1 MTPTTPAGP
10 YSPAAKHDRTTDP
23 GDRNLGDRA
32 GAGAEA
38 VSQPVFLVGSMR
50 SGTSMLR
57 LMLDNHPELAF
68 FHEFPFSVEMLAEE
82 GWPDMQEYYRYLASN
97 RIFQDSGL
105 SVDTGLDYPGLM
117 NSFLKQKR
125 DRDGKRLVG
134 ATVHLQFDRLLRIW
148 PDARFIYLLRDG
160 RDVAR
165 SCIGMGWAGNMYRA
179 VDSWVGAERL
189 WKSFVPS
196 LPPERWTE
204 LRYEDLVRDPVSAL
218 TRVCRFIGLAY
229 DPAMLGYGHSSTYEA
244 PDPKLAE
251 QWRTKLSPW
260 ELRLAEAR
268 IGDMLAER
276 GYELSGQPRLTVGPV
291 RDWWLRQH
299 DRWNRI
305 AFRRRRLGVR
315 LLAAEMFMRV
325 AAPSLRYLERQRR
338 RTVLRLHEVE
348 RAYLK

>member
-1 MTPTTPAGP
+1 MGVRDCA
-10 YSPAAKHDRTTDP
+10 SEDRPVVD
-23 GDRNLGDRA
+23 
-32 GAGAEA
+32 A
-38 VSQPVFLVGSMR
+38 VHQPVFLVGSMR

-68 FHEFPFSVEMLAEE
+68 FHEFPFSVEMLDDDEV
-82 GWPDMQEYYRYLASN
+82 GWPDMEEYYRYLATN

-105 SVDTGLDYPGLM
+105 AVDSGLDYPGLM
-117 NSFLKQKR
+117 NSFLRQKR

-148 PDARFIYLLRDG
+148 PDARFVYMLRDG

-165 SCIGMGWAGNMYRA
+165 SCMGMGWAGNMYRA
-179 VDSWVGAERL
+179 VNSWILAEDL
-189 WKSFVPS
+189 WKSFAAS
-196 LPPERWTE
+196 LGPERWIE
-204 LRYEDLVRDPVSAL
+204 IRYEELVRDPVPVL
-218 TRVCRFIGLAY
+218 TRICQFVGLEY
-229 DPAMLGYGHSSTYEA
+229 HPAMLGYGRSSTYEA

-268 IGDMLAER
+268 IGDTLAER
-276 GYELSGQPRLTVGPV
+276 GYELSGQPRLKVGPLFH
-291 RDWWLRQH
+291 WCLNQH
-299 DRWNRI
+299 DRWNRL
-305 AFRRRRLGVR
+305 AFRRRRLGMS
-315 LLAAEMFMRV
+315 LLASEMFMRM
-325 AAPSLRYLERQRR
+325 AAPSLRYLERQQR